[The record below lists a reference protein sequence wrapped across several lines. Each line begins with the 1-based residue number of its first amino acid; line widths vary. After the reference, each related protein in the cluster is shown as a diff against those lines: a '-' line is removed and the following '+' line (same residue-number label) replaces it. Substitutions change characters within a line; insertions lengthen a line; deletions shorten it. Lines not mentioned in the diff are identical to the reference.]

1 MSKSACI
8 IFSSLLAAPLASAQT
23 VFKCVEKDGAALYR
37 NSPCPSESQSKVWLR
52 TDSQNSNVPPARA
65 SGGSPAIPEG
75 PRAEAPALP
84 GAAAHS
90 IATRD
95 DLRAETP
102 PAPGA
107 TGAQGEPRV
116 GMTTSEVRAVLGAP
130 TEVTQE
136 EVVDGRVQ
144 TWSYGSRS
152 LQFDTGGRL
161 SVMPR

>member
-8 IFSSLLAAPLASAQT
+8 LFSVLFVAPLASAQT
-23 VFKCVEKDGAALYR
+23 VFKCVEKDGTALYR

-52 TDSQNSNVPPARA
+52 TDSQNSNLPLPRA
-65 SGGSPAIPEG
+65 SGGSPAIHDE
-75 PRAEAPALP
+75 PRIEAPALP
-84 GAAAHS
+84 DAAANFV
-90 IATRD
+90 ATRD
-95 DLRAETP
+95 EPRAETP

-107 TGAQGEPRV
+107 TGVQGEPRV

-152 LQFDTGGRL
+152 LQFDPGGRL
-161 SVMPR
+161 SIMPR